1 MIGFIQNSAW
11 GWIYRNVYPLVG
23 QNSASDVFMA
33 AVFGSIMYF
42 PILTEVPFTKALL
55 KDNII
60 AVGPALA
67 LLING
72 PGVSLPGA
80 ILIGRVF
87 GWKKAVLYEALE
99 MLLGGT
105 VGLLFGKI
113 HGDYTCPCQ
122 TGPVETF
129 LEEPSSMAAAF
140 ILLLC
145 IGFACCRVRALE
157 RKRATVVSRFP
168 RSVPVASR
176 PQPEKTRMKHWP
188 TLPHALRP
196 KPWTLCHGNGT
207 GSDQDDRC
215 LPWKW
220 DWLRTRRS
228 RACPVCTASDVLAHR
243 RRAAAGGLWPE
254 TCRGRADQRASE
266 QQQYDYPLCAL
277 RYAGSHDESAP
288 QVRIAPGQAGGEDRE

>member
-1 MIGFIQNSAW
+1 MGLFGILILGTRGIALWVKIPSLIVLGSTLAYTVPGWFPAHQLRQWMWETLYYFRVVLPILLPAVFVIGFIQNSAW

-23 QNSASDVFMA
+23 QNRASDVFMA

-80 ILIGRVF
+80 ILIGRIF

-105 VGLLFGKI
+105 AGLLFGKI

-145 IGFACCRVRALE
+145 IGFACCRVRALA
-157 RKRATVVSRFP
+157 RKAQQS
-168 RSVPVASR
+168 SLASQGP
-176 PQPEKTRMKHWP
+176 PQ
-188 TLPHALRP
+188 
-196 KPWTLCHGNGT
+196 
-207 GSDQDDRC
+207 
-215 LPWKW
+215 
-220 DWLRTRRS
+220 
-228 RACPVCTASDVLAHR
+228 
-243 RRAAAGGLWPE
+243 
-254 TCRGRADQRASE
+254 
-266 QQQYDYPLCAL
+266 
-277 RYAGSHDESAP
+277 
-288 QVRIAPGQAGGEDRE
+288 